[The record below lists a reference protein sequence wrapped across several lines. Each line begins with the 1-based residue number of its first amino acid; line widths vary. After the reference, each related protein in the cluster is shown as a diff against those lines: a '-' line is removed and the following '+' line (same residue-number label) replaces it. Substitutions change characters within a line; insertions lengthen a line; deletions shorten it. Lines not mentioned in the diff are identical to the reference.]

1 MKFASPRAGGV
12 PAIDHAALSRHDTS
26 INLRQ
31 TRSEK
36 LYDVIVEH
44 TDNSAAHSKGVSLDS
59 DEPALLALD
68 TEQGEKVGGD
78 ESQSVLYA
86 EGIGDQVVV
95 PERVEAGVSGSV
107 VGRMSKTD
115 NDSLRS

>member
-1 MKFASPRAGGV
+1 M
-12 PAIDHAALSRHDTS
+12 HLS
-26 INLRQ
+26 NLRQ
-31 TRSEK
+31 PRSEK
-36 LYDVIVEH
+36 LYDVVVEH
-44 TDNSAAHSKGVSLDS
+44 TDDSAAHSKSVSLDS

-78 ESQSVLYA
+78 ESQSLLCG
-86 EGIGDQVVV
+86 EGIGDRVVV

-115 NDSLRS
+115 NDSLGS